1 MCGIGG
7 ILRIVRPGD
16 PDYPPDPADP
26 RLAPSGAWL
35 WQGDDPRDLAYSRVS
50 SDESP
55 HAGDEASSTNPRVA
69 RRTSTSP
76 GPSFL
81 IPEAWLDALDEGIQ
95 WRGPD
100 GAGRFRDRVVRAD
113 GTIVEVAL
121 VHRRLAIIDLA
132 SGGQPM
138 VVTRCPRCA
147 ERARQSRDRK
157 GATSNSDGIRPLP
170 TTAGLQP
177 HGRGSEPTPLAAVV
191 FNGCIYNHREL
202 RAELEAKG
210 HIFATNHADTEVIL
224 HAIREDPEQANPDA
238 NEEWSPS
245 QVRPEG
251 MYAYAFWDRNEDGWL
266 FVNRDP
272 RGEKPLYNES
282 IESRRISVF
291 ASSLAAV
298 SECLSLIGYE
308 STRWDKYHWMHPQ
321 HSIADWVAFGWSTDD
336 LLTGDVRE
344 CDRYPTTISWFEDL
358 DARSR
363 LVKARD
369 NLLVLVAAIVFVGV
383 LLAILLGLI
392 ALGHYVIAALVGLL
406 GSTGLASLL
415 IKLPVPWAAGA
426 IYKSIRA
433 QGTTPGIEDR
443 FDALLDEAVLS
454 RLDSDVPLGCF
465 LSGGVDSSLI
475 AHYAQRHLGNLT
487 TLTVRMPDERYDE
500 SAHAEL
506 VARRLGTEHITLD
519 CNADS
524 AADDLV
530 RIIET
535 LGLPFGDSSI
545 LPTYWLCR
553 AARKH
558 VKVALAGDGGDEL
571 FFGYDRYKAM
581 KYLGW
586 RRWALRMLSAK
597 GLDRSDPKS
606 PDDRKVRLITAA
618 KHLGYV
624 ELVSIFPTPDR
635 AALLGGRAGS
645 VCRKGVWGGVQAA
658 RQWDLDHYLP
668 GDLLRKVDTASMMC
682 GVEVRCPYLAPAVA
696 DFALGISPRA
706 HMKGGETKHL
716 LKELARMHL
725 PREVIDRPKQG
736 FAIPIS
742 DWWRTNFGGLQ
753 DLLLDMLAGD
763 RPFGFVHDVLN
774 VNMAFVRQMLD
785 EHWAA
790 GGLTPMHT
798 TRHVRLRDHG
808 QRLFALAT
816 LAIWARTLEK
826 EIHHRDT
833 ESTERAI

>member
-16 PDYPPDPADP
+16 PDYPPDPADL
-26 RLAPSGAWL
+26 RRAPSGAWL

-69 RRTSTSP
+69 RRTSTPP

-81 IPEAWLDALDEGIQ
+81 IPEPWLDALDEGIQ

-177 HGRGSEPTPLAAVV
+177 HGRGSEPSPLAAVV

-202 RAELEAKG
+202 RAKLEAKG
-210 HIFATNHADTEVIL
+210 HVFETDHSDTEVIL
-224 HAIREDPEQANPDA
+224 HACRSADIDWHPHEDLIRESRID
-238 NEEWSPS
+238 
-245 QVRPEG
+245 G
-251 MYAYAFWDRNEDGWL
+251 MYAFAWWDRSDGGYML
-266 FVNRDP
+266 ITRD
-272 RGEKPLYNES
+272 RFGEKPVYRETLDQHK
-282 IESRRISVF
+282 ISVF
-291 ASSLAAV
+291 ASSHSAVDAVLIRAGLDATNPRAWRMSHAQAAIV
-298 SECLSLIGYE
+298 DWLSLGY
-308 STRWDKYHWMHPQ
+308 
-321 HSIADWVAFGWSTDD
+321 STDHPV
-336 LLTGDVRE
+336 TGEPRE
-344 CDRYPTTISWFEDL
+344 GQRFPEYLSWFADL
-358 DARSR
+358 DMRSR
-363 LVKARD
+363 LRR
-369 NLLVLVAAIVFVGV
+369 VLDGAIGCFVSIIAFGI
-383 LLAILLGLI
+383 LATSIAGL
-392 ALGHYVIAALVGLL
+392 AHLGHYLVAALVGLF
-406 GSTGLASLL
+406 GSTGLLML
-415 IKLPVPWAAGA
+415 VLKLPVPWAASMLLRSTAVRGRRP
-426 IYKSIRA
+426 SPSESL
-433 QGTTPGIEDR
+433 G
-443 FDALLDEAVLS
+443 DALDEAVLS

-475 AHYAQRHLGNLT
+475 AHYARRHLGNLT

-682 GVEVRCPYLAPAVA
+682 GVEVRCPFLAPAVA

-716 LKELARMHL
+716 LKELARKHL

-798 TRHVRLRDHG
+798 TRHVRPRDHG

-826 EIHHRDT
+826 GIHHRDT